1 MVKYIISISDV
12 HVRNFKRMEETEEF
26 LSNFVDYC
34 KNFVE
39 THSAE
44 ETRIVIAGDLF
55 DQKITVSN
63 ESTIYVS
70 WLLRRLNEI
79 TKTYVICGNHDYLM
93 NNASRM
99 CSLTPIFTMSEY
111 ENCKYLDQELGYI
124 SGIYEDENIAFCLF
138 STFEDFNR
146 PEIEIYRQQHP
157 EQTLVGLIHADING
171 ASTDVGRVTDKGLN
185 PVHFDGLDFVI
196 AGHIHKRQEIKK
208 NGVKIVYCGSLIQQ
222 NMGENLSG
230 HGGVIWNVEER
241 TWEPFDLDRGEY
253 GYYKFVITDIEDIEN
268 DNEKLLNL

>member
-1 MVKYIISISDV
+1 MVKYIISISDI
-12 HVRNFKRMEETEEF
+12 HVRNFKRMDETGEF
-26 LSNFVDYC
+26 LEKFINFCKEFVD
-34 KNFVE
+34 N
-39 THSAE
+39 HSKDE
-44 ETRIVIAGDLF
+44 VRVVIAGDLF
-55 DQKITVSN
+55 DQKISVSN
-63 ESTIYVS
+63 ESTTYIS

-99 CSLTPIFTMSEY
+99 CSLTPIFSMSNFD
-111 ENCKYLDQELGYI
+111 NCKYIDAELDYT

-138 STFEDFNR
+138 STFDDFTK
-146 PEIEIYRQQHP
+146 PEIETYKKLNPDKI
-157 EQTLVGLIHADING
+157 LIGVIHADING
-171 ASTDVGRVTDKGLN
+171 SITDVGRITDKGLN
-185 PVHFDGLDFVI
+185 TEYFQGLDFVI

-230 HGGVIWNVEER
+230 HGGVIWDVMNK

-253 GYYKFVITDIEDIEN
+253 GFYKFVIDDIEDIDN
-268 DNEKLLNL
+268 DNEKIINL

>member
-146 PEIEIYRQQHP
+146 PEIEIYRQQYP

>member
-1 MVKYIISISDV
+1 MVKHIISISDI
-12 HVRNFKRMEETEEF
+12 HVRNFKRMDETEEF
-26 LSNFVDYC
+26 LGNFVEYC
-34 KNFVE
+34 RNFVE

-63 ESTIYVS
+63 ESKIYVS

-79 TKTYVICGNHDYLM
+79 TKTYVVCGNHDYLM

-99 CSLTPIFTMSEY
+99 CSLTPIFTMSEF

-124 SGIYEDENIAFCLF
+124 SGIYEDDNIAFCLF

-157 EQTLVGLIHADING
+157 EKTLVGIIHADING

-185 PVHFDGLDFVI
+185 PIHFDGLDFVI

-222 NMGENLSG
+222 DMGENLSG
-230 HGGVIWNVEER
+230 HGGVVWNVEEKD
-241 TWEPFDLDRGEY
+241 WEPFDLDRGEY
-253 GYYKFVITDIEDIEN
+253 GYYKFVINDIDDIEN